1 MKTEADQLGF
11 EIAGAQASNSDV
23 NTDALAAKRLA
34 DKAEEVALLY
44 KGLEIYV
51 RKIELAPEGFLI
63 GQIADFSNVCSTQYE
78 GLRLGQS
85 LSFRHQH
92 VQHISRLAEET

>member
-1 MKTEADQLGF
+1 MNTEADQLGF
-11 EIAGAQASNSDV
+11 EIAGSQSSNSDV
-23 NTDALAAKRLA
+23 NTDVLAAKRLA

-78 GLRLGQS
+78 GLRLGQP

-92 VQHISRLAEET
+92 VQHISKHAEK

>member
-1 MKTEADQLGF
+1 MNTEADQLGF
-11 EIAGAQASNSDV
+11 EIAGAQPSSSNV
-23 NTDALAAKRLA
+23 NTLAAKRLT
-34 DKAEEVALLY
+34 DKAAEVALLY
-44 KGLEIYV
+44 KGLEIYI
-51 RKIELAPEGFLI
+51 RKIELDPEGYLV

-92 VQHISRLAEET
+92 VQHISKFWEET

>member
-1 MKTEADQLGF
+1 MNTEADQLGF
-11 EIAGAQASNSDV
+11 DIAGAQASNTDV
-23 NTDALAAKRLA
+23 NTDTLAAKRLA

-51 RKIELAPEGFLI
+51 RKIELAPEGYLV

-78 GLRLGQS
+78 GLKLGQS

-92 VQHISRLAEET
+92 VQHISKHTEI

>member
-1 MKTEADQLGF
+1 MKTQADQLSF
-11 EIAGAQASNSDV
+11 EIAGAHTPNSDV
-23 NTDALAAKRLA
+23 TTDTLAAKRLA

-51 RKIELAPEGFLI
+51 RKIELAPEGYLI
-63 GQIADFSNVCSTQYE
+63 GQIADFSNVCSIQYE
-78 GLRLGQS
+78 GLRLGQP

>member
-11 EIAGAQASNSDV
+11 EIAGAQTSNSDL

-34 DKAEEVALLY
+34 DRAEEVALLY

-51 RKIELAPEGFLI
+51 RKIELAPEGYLV
-63 GQIADFSNVCSTQYE
+63 GQLADFSNVCSTQYE
-78 GLRLGQS
+78 GLKLGQS